1 MCAICQHRSRADDET
16 DRRRDREERAKA
28 GPVDQKTE
36 TSAFKIIRFVLLCAK
51 IRVLQTEIA

>member
-28 GPVDQKTE
+28 GPVDQKTKL
-36 TSAFKIIRFVLLCAK
+36 SVFKNIRLVPLCAK
-51 IRVLQTEIA
+51 IRALQTEIA